1 MSLQIITSNPDSKR
15 DFDLKQDHL
24 KISEFFSKTIQGE
37 GVSVGIPA
45 AFLRLKDCTLNCV
58 WCDTTEVWR
67 FGNPYTYD
75 EIFSLME
82 SSDLV
87 EDLRKGHHLVI
98 TGGSPLKQQKSL
110 INFLKLFIKKY
121 NFKPYIEVE
130 NETVLRIEPEF
141 ADLVDQWNNSPKLS
155 NSNMKDKIRYKPDI
169 ISHTSKMNNSWF
181 KFVISSPED
190 WDELNRDFIK
200 TNLIRRDQIILMPE
214 GDNQN
219 RLKETREFVA
229 NLSVKENIRFSD
241 RLHVTIWDKKTGV

>member
-67 FGNPYTYD
+67 FGNPYTYE

-82 SSDLV
+82 SSELV

-110 INFLKLFIKKY
+110 IKFINLFIENY
-121 NFKPYIEVE
+121 GFKPYIEVE

-141 ADLVDQWNNSPKLS
+141 AELVNQWNNSPKLA
-155 NSNMKDKIRYKPDI
+155 NSNMKEKIRYKPDVV
-169 ISHTSKMNNSWF
+169 SHTSKMNNSWF
-181 KFVISSPED
+181 KFVISTPSD
-190 WDELNRDFIK
+190 WEELKRDFIEP
-200 TNLIRRDQIILMPE
+200 NLINRNQIILMPE
-214 GDNQN
+214 GDNQP

-229 NLSVKENIRFSD
+229 ELAVNENLRFSD
-241 RLHVTIWDKKTGV
+241 RLHVTIWDKKVGV